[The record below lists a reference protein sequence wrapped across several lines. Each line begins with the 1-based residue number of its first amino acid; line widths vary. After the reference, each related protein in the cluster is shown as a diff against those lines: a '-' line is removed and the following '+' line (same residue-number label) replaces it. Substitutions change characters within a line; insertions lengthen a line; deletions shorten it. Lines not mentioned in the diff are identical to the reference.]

1 MYIVIIPMVVMIGI
15 VLIKKIPVIGGN
27 IQVALISAGL
37 LSLILGGIYN
47 PINWLQAWISG
58 VDRIAWVIFLSVFGS
73 IYAETQTKMGALE
86 TVLGSLRARF
96 GHSPRGLIVTVLI
109 ALGIAG
115 SLLGDSI
122 AAATVVGVLTVKSM
136 ADLGLSGELISG
148 IIVIGAS
155 MGSIMPPISQA
166 IFLSASLLNVNP
178 DGLVQISYITVGLGI
193 VFCCW
198 FVATFYVKK
207 DVRLPEELIPK
218 ETAGQILAQRW
229 KTLIPLMVLSTLVI
243 LRSIPFPNGFRIDL
257 IKMVLDMIH
266 IGDKTFLSWIGGI
279 TILKGFSNIIVL
291 AIIIAA
297 IIAFIFYKE
306 VRKDAGAVFIQGLK
320 NVRTSASV
328 QLCTGLMLGGFYAGG
343 QIEAVKNFAMG
354 LNATMLKWGGA
365 GALTILGMLTG
376 TQSTA
381 QTTIFSF
388 LGPTLVEMGI
398 NANQVGVFGSHV
410 AAAGQGLPPADL
422 LTFVVAGLIGGMLNR
437 KVDPLKSMIYSS
449 VFCLWLFIAGMI
461 VLYI

>member
-1 MYIVIIPMVVMIGI
+1 MYIVIIPMIVMITI
-15 VLIKKIPVIGGN
+15 VLVNKIPVIGGN
-27 IQVALISAGL
+27 IQVALASAGI
-37 LSLILGGIYN
+37 LSLILGGIYS
-47 PINWLQAWISG
+47 PVAWLEAWISG
-58 VDRIAWVIFLSVFGS
+58 IDRIAWVIFLSVFGS

-96 GHSPRGLIVTVLI
+96 GHSPRGLVVTVLI

-122 AAATVVGVLTVKSM
+122 AAATVVGMLTVKSL
-136 ADLGLSGELISG
+136 ADLGISGELISG

-166 IFLSASLLNVNP
+166 IFLSASLLDINP
-178 DGLVQISYITVGLGI
+178 DGVAQIAYLTVGLGI

-198 FVATFYVKK
+198 FVATFYIKK
-207 DVRLPEELIPK
+207 DMKLPEELIPK
-218 ETAGQILAQRW
+218 EKASEILSKRW
-229 KTLIPLMVLSTLVI
+229 KTLIPLFVLAFLVI
-243 LRSIPFPNGFRIDL
+243 LRAIPFPNNFRIDL
-257 IKMVLDMIH
+257 IKMTLDLIH
-266 IGDKTFLSWIGGI
+266 IGDKTFLTWISGFI
-279 TILKGFSNIIVL
+279 ILKGFSNIIVL

-297 IIAFIFYKE
+297 IVAFLFYPE
-306 VRKDAGAVFIQGLK
+306 VRKDAGAVFIKGLK
-320 NVRTSASV
+320 NVKTSASV

-343 QIEAVKNFAMG
+343 QIEAVKNFAMS
-354 LNATMLKWGGA
+354 LNETMLKWGGA

-388 LGPTLVEMGI
+388 LGPTLVEMGV
-398 NANQVGVFGSHV
+398 NANHVGIYGSHV

-437 KVDPLKSMIYSS
+437 KVDPLKSMFYSS
-449 VFCLWLFIAGMI
+449 VFCFWLFITGMI